1 MLGLPWRYHYTAR
14 ISPVSPSIWRGHASS
29 ALCGSAPL
37 TALWGAMD
45 DGGPQLQLPLAALM
59 GSGKIIAIARL
70 AFFRSRD
77 YIFLFTE
84 RHPGVEKLEVML
96 VNTDLVSNSQRKTK
110 FIWCARKIRT
120 LLGRFA
126 RARKFLDRGTPGLRS
141 KFESQS
147 ARMPN
152 IRKASP
158 ECSKAQSL
166 LHFKAKFS
174 FQHPISHLYRSPLT
188 GPLSPGLR
196 LFLRLLSRS
205 RFRPSRGRAGV
216 SLGLDGWL

>member
-70 AFFRSRD
+70 AFFISRD

-126 RARKFLDRGTPGLRS
+126 RARKFLDRGTRNTRS
-141 KFESQS
+141 PIEIRKPECSNLLECPISGKLLQS
-147 ARMPN
+147 ARKPN
-152 IRKASP
+152 RFYISRQSFHFNTQFHTFFTPLPVPSLRACG
-158 ECSKAQSL
+158 CSC
-166 LHFKAKFS
+166 
-174 FQHPISHLYRSPLT
+174 
-188 GPLSPGLR
+188 GC
-196 LFLRLLSRS
+196 
-205 RFRPSRGRAGV
+205 
-216 SLGLDGWL
+216 